1 MQSGKYYT
9 IIKATAV
16 LSILVGFLAI
26 TGWIFD
32 IQVLKSVITGFPNMK
47 FNSAVCFI
55 LAGISL
61 IMLLSEKTSSRSVSK
76 LLSLLV
82 FLIGLISFTENLFH
96 YNSGLDDL
104 FFYNTTFSS
113 PGSARMASATSF
125 SFMLIGISFF
135 AIRSPRHRVHSV
147 MQYLL
152 HFVSVTAT
160 IVIIGYLYGVPTF
173 YKLFLLSSVALHTG
187 IMLFLLSASAS
198 FINSEK
204 GITGLFTG
212 REIGNQ
218 MARDIFPFLMILI
231 LVTGFLRLQFF
242 RTHAEAIEFGI
253 ALVTTSFLILTLIII
268 ALTSKQLNRINRKM
282 LQAEEKQEKLMKDEE
297 IKKKEIMNAIINAQ
311 EKERYEISHELHDN
325 VSQVLTTC
333 KLLMETAAQENDNKF
348 IRLSREHLQLAI
360 DEIRNLSHQL
370 DPATLTHIGLE
381 GSINDLIGA
390 VNKTRKINIKF
401 KFDISNIE
409 KVKPGIQ
416 LALFRIIQEQVNNI
430 LKHSEAKK
438 ASIELNDEGEK
449 IKLSIKDDG
458 KGHDLTFQKH
468 GLGLRN
474 IFNRAEFHQGEA
486 RVLSEPEKGF
496 ELQVLIPRNG

>member
-1 MQSGKYYT
+1 MQQGKYYM

-16 LSILVGFLAI
+16 LSILVGFLTI

-32 IQVLKSVITGFPNMK
+32 IPVLRSVISGFPNMK
-47 FNSAVCFI
+47 FNTAVCFI

-61 IMLLSEKTSSRSVSK
+61 IMLLSEKFSSRSVSK

-82 FLIGLISFTENLFH
+82 LLIGLISFTENLFH
-96 YNSGLDDL
+96 YDAGLDDL
-104 FFYNTTFSS
+104 FFYNTASS
-113 PGSARMASATSF
+113 APGTARMASATSF

-135 AIRSPRHRVHSV
+135 SIRSPRSGVRSLI
-147 MQYLL
+147 QYLL
-152 HFVSVTAT
+152 HFVSAIAT
-160 IVIIGYLYGVPTF
+160 IVIVGYLYRVPTF

-187 IMLFLLSASAS
+187 IMLFLLSLAAS

-218 MARDIFPFLMILI
+218 MARDIFPLLVILI

-253 ALVTTSFLILTLIII
+253 AIVTTSFMIFSLLIIG
-268 ALTSKQLNRINRKM
+268 LTAKQLNRINRKM
-282 LQAEEKQEKLMKDEE
+282 LQAEEQQEKLLKDEE

-390 VNKTRKINIKF
+390 VNKTQKINIKF
-401 KFDISNIE
+401 KFDINNIE
-409 KVKPGIQ
+409 KVRPEIQ

-438 ASIELNDEGEK
+438 ASIDLNDEDEK
-449 IKLSIKDDG
+449 IRLSIKDDG

-474 IFNRAEFHQGEA
+474 IFNRAEFHKGQA
-486 RVLSEPEKGF
+486 TVFSEPDKGF
-496 ELQVLIPRNG
+496 ELSILLPINS

>member
-1 MQSGKYYT
+1 MQSKKYYILIRT
-9 IIKATAV
+9 TAV
-16 LSILVGFLAI
+16 LSILLGLFVIA
-26 TGWIFD
+26 GWIFD
-32 IQVLKSVITGFPNMK
+32 IQVFKSVFPGFPNMK
-47 FNSAVCFI
+47 FNTAVCFI
-55 LAGISL
+55 ATVSENPVSL
-61 IMLLSEKTSSRSVSK
+61 SISK
-76 LLSLLV
+76 LLSLMIL
-82 FLIGLISFTENLFH
+82 LIGLISLSEYLLH
-96 YNSGLDDL
+96 YNSGLDTL
-104 FFYNTTFSS
+104 FFHNPSLSF
-113 PGSARMASATSF
+113 PDSARMAPATSF

-135 AIRSPRHRVHSV
+135 AIRSPQNRVRTI

-152 HFVSVTAT
+152 HFVSA
-160 IVIIGYLYGVPTF
+160 IAAIIIIGYLYRVPAF

-187 IMLFLLSASAS
+187 IMLFLLSAAAA
-198 FINSEK
+198 FFNSEK

-242 RTHAEAIEFGI
+242 RSHAEAIEFGI
-253 ALVTTSFLILTLIII
+253 AIVTTSFMILSLIII
-268 ALTSKQLNRINRKM
+268 ALTAKQLNKINRKM
-282 LQAEEKQEKLMKDEE
+282 LQAEAQQEKLVKDEE
-297 IKKKEIMNAIINAQ
+297 IKKKEIMDAIINAQ

-370 DPATLTHIGLE
+370 NPATLKHIGLE
-381 GSINDLIGA
+381 GSINDLIGT
-390 VNKTRKINIKF
+390 VNKTRKIKIALS
-401 KFDISNIE
+401 FDVGNIE
-409 KVKPGIQ
+409 KVNPDIQ

-438 ASIELNDEGEK
+438 ASIELSDEDEK
-449 IKLSIKDDG
+449 IKLSIRDDG
-458 KGHDLTFQKH
+458 KGHDLTFQKN

-474 IFNRAEFHQGEA
+474 IFNRTEFHKGQA
-486 RVLSEPEKGF
+486 KVFSEPDKGF
-496 ELQVLIPRNG
+496 ELHILIPKKS